1 MRLNHVALTVGDREA
16 SAAFYGR
23 FFGFTD
29 RMMEDGDLL
38 ILTVPG
44 GGMLALTSGEVPPMP
59 PRSTH
64 FGFEAGSADDV
75 RAARDRFREAGVEEV
90 EWQEA
95 EPTRVQ
101 VLDPDGYRVDLYGW

>member
-29 RMMEDGDLL
+29 RVHDDDHLL
-38 ILTVPG
+38 ILTGSDG
-44 GGMLALTSGEVPPMP
+44 GLLAFTAGEVPPVP

-64 FGFEAGSADDV
+64 FGFEAGSAAEV
-75 RAARDRFREAGVEEV
+75 RDARERFREAGVEEV
-90 EWQEA
+90 EWQDER
-95 EPTRVQ
+95 PTRVQ